1 MIFTNLITTN
11 LRTKTFGKEIAYYQ
25 RLESTNLESWEL
37 IDEKSAS
44 HGMIVITDNQ
54 TNGKGRRGNTWFM
67 SPSKGLA
74 MSIVL
79 IKSMKIEDAELIPLV
94 AGVAMVKALKTRGMN
109 PKLKWPNDIFIDD
122 KKCGGILCESRVSN
136 NLINSM
142 VVGIGLNVNETVN
155 DFPKEIRP
163 NASSI
168 FINTGSTIQ
177 RELVCAIFTTYF
189 ERALHDLKSAV
200 ASWSDYCLHL
210 NRELSFS
217 HKQNKY
223 SGIFKGLNEKGHA
236 ILDINGKIETFGSIN
251 FNTS

>member
-54 TNGKGRRGNTWFM
+54 TNGKGRRENTWFM

-79 IKSMKIEDAELIPLV
+79 IKPMKIEDAELIPLV
-94 AGVAMVKALKTRGMN
+94 AGVAMVKALQNRGMN
-109 PKLKWPNDIFIDD
+109 PKLKWPNDIFIED

-142 VVGIGLNVNETVN
+142 VVGIGLNVNETDN
-155 DFPKEIRP
+155 DFPKEIRQIM
-163 NASSI
+163 I
-168 FINTGSTIQ
+168 FLKKLD
-177 RELVCAIFTTYF
+177 RMLVVF
-189 ERALHDLKSAV
+189 L
-200 ASWSDYCLHL
+200 
-210 NRELSFS
+210 
-217 HKQNKY
+217 
-223 SGIFKGLNEKGHA
+223 
-236 ILDINGKIETFGSIN
+236 
-251 FNTS
+251 

>member
-54 TNGKGRRGNTWFM
+54 TNGKGRRGNNWFM

-79 IKSMKIEDAELIPLV
+79 IKPMKIEDAELIPLV
-94 AGVAMVKALKTRGMN
+94 AGVAMVKALQNRGMN
-109 PKLKWPNDIFIDD
+109 PKLKWPNDIFIED

-136 NLINSM
+136 NLINAM
-142 VVGIGLNVNETVN
+142 VVGIGLNVNETDN

-163 NASSI
+163 DASSI
-168 FINTGSTIQ
+168 FINTGNTIQ

-189 ERALHDLKSAV
+189 ERVLHDLKSV
-200 ASWSDYCLHL
+200 VTSWSDYCFHL
-210 NRELSFS
+210 NREVSFS
-217 HKQNKY
+217 HKKTKY